1 MINRARVKRIS
12 QRRSLVRSLSVALVV
27 GVGILIASSAG
38 FNPRSTALTIGQ
50 VPIPILL
57 KFIADQPARTAYFR
71 QDKQGLHDRLVVLGI
86 EEDMKAF
93 YRPQIQDEVKLDQHI
108 HQIFYERTGYIGE
121 AYRVNAQGTLVLKQL
136 SANTVNEWL
145 QLAQETGLIVGTRQE
160 NGILYVISPAGTTA
174 PYADIAAI
182 FPLAELRELAKR
194 KR

>member
-1 MINRARVKRIS
+1 MMSWVKRK
-12 QRRSLVRSLSVALVV
+12 RTSLRQNAVRLLSGTAIGGFLLV
-27 GVGILIASSAG
+27 SSAG
-38 FNPRSTALTIGQ
+38 CSLQSTSLTIGQ

-57 KFIADQPARTAYFR
+57 KFIADQPARAAYFG
-71 QDKQGLHDRLVVLGI
+71 QDKQALHDRLVALGI
-86 EEDMKAF
+86 EEEMKAF

-121 AYRVNAQGTLVLKQL
+121 AYSVNAQGMLVLKQP

-145 QLAQETGLIVGTRQE
+145 RLAKETGLIANTRQE
-160 NGILYVISPAGTTA
+160 NGILYVVSPAGTVA

-182 FPLAELRELAKR
+182 FPLKELRELAKG